1 MDAPSQA
8 VLRAV
13 AWAGEPIPLPGLAVV
28 MRLAGGTDPERL
40 VTRLWRSGLLERVVG
55 PVAEGVE
62 LWGAWLAGESSAQPG
77 WVQRCK
83 LWGLAVRQRRR
94 LVEQEGRGELANDLA
109 TALYNLA
116 LAHDG
121 RGARGLA
128 QAAAGEALEI
138 RRRLVTGGLGAFA
151 AEFG

>member
-1 MDAPSQA
+1 MMPDWADRILLVGLLQGKEAWQCFRRNCRKLDQKENHLLYRSLLA
-8 VLRAV
+8 ARLDGWLR
-13 AWAGEPIPLPGLAVV
+13 I
-28 MRLAGGTDPERL
+28 RLSGW
-40 VTRLWRSGLLERVVG
+40 TRLRR
-55 PVAEGVE
+55 
-62 LWGAWLAGESSAQPG
+62 
-77 WVQRCK
+77 QRCK

>member
-62 LWGAWLAGESSAQPG
+62 LWGAVGDSA
-77 WVQRCK
+77 
-83 LWGLAVRQRRR
+83 AV
-94 LVEQEGRGELANDLA
+94 GD
-109 TALYNLA
+109 
-116 LAHDG
+116 
-121 RGARGLA
+121 
-128 QAAAGEALEI
+128 
-138 RRRLVTGGLGAFA
+138 GGLGAFA